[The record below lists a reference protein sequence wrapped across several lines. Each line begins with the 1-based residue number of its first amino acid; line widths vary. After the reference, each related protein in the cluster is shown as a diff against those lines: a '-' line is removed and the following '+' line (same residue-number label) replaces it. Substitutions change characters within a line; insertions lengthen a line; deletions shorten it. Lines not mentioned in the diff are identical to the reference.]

1 VGPEY
6 LAWHFLPIR
15 HQAVYAQWAEKVALR
30 RLVVVCE
37 HSQYLI
43 GRPHVGG
50 KAGHSFYIGLVGVGF
65 V

>member
-1 VGPEY
+1 VGPNH
-6 LAWHFLPIR
+6 LAWLFLPIR
-15 HQAVYAQWAEKVALR
+15 HQAVYAQWAENVTLR

-43 GRPHVGG
+43 GRHHVAG
-50 KAGHSFYIGLVGVGF
+50 KAGHTFYLGLVGF